1 MAKVLFTAAVAD
13 IRGKLNG
20 NVFSRNRGGAY
31 IRTKVT
37 PLNPQTTFQTGVR
50 NFMAQTSRAWR
61 GLSQAQRNAWNQAVA
76 NFKGTDI
83 FGMSK
88 VLSGSQLHQK
98 LNVNLLNISESTISS
113 PPVPADVPAFTSMS
127 ITPDAT
133 TGDFE
138 MAFAPVIGA
147 TEKVLVYATAPVSP
161 GVNFVKSEYRLIEV
175 LDSADVTPYDL
186 TASYVAKFGALPPV
200 GQKVFVKVKQ
210 VVIASGLAGLELSA
224 SGISV

>member
-31 IRTKVT
+31 LRTKVT
-37 PLNPQTTFQTGVR
+37 PLNPQTTYQTAVR
-50 NFMAQTSRAWR
+50 NFMAQISQAWR
-61 GLSQAQRNAWNQAVA
+61 ALTQAQRNAWNQAIN

-98 LNVNLLNISESTISS
+98 LNVMLLNINESTIST
-113 PPVPADVPAFTSMS
+113 PPVPADIPAFTSFS
-127 ITPDAT
+127 ITPDET
-133 TGDFE
+133 VGDFE
-138 MAFAPVIGA
+138 LAFAPAIGA
-147 TEKVLVYATAPVSP
+147 TEKVAVYATAPVSP

-175 LDSADVTPYDL
+175 LGAANVTPYDI
-186 TASYVAKFGALPPV
+186 TTSYVAKFGALPPA

-210 VVIASGLAGLELSA
+210 VVIASGLSGIELSA